1 MEDKQIIELYWNRL
15 ENAIKETSRKYGR
28 YCHYIA
34 NNILRNKEDAE
45 ECVNESYWRLWNTIP
60 PHRPQNLKAYLA
72 KITRNLSLHMWEKQ
86 RSKKRGGGSME
97 LVLEELKD
105 CIPDGNAGVEQ
116 LTEQIVIELAFD
128 TFLKELEVEQ
138 RRIFL
143 ARYWYFASI
152 QEIASQYNMSESK
165 VKMTLL
171 RLRQKLKVV
180 LEKEGIV
187 L

>member
-1 MEDKQIIELYWNRL
+1 MEDKQIVELYWKRL
-15 ENAIKETSRKYGR
+15 ENAIKETSLKYGR

-60 PHRPQNLKAYLA
+60 PHRPQNLKAYLG

-86 RSKKRGGGSME
+86 RSKKRGGDSME

-105 CIPDGNAGVEQ
+105 CIPDGNASVEQ